1 MGNKN
6 DFKRRLSHTAG
17 CREQWKVHLLPD
29 LEDIDASL
37 EDNNLKMNMR
47 LIHIIIYP
55 VIRIMPKNSHMLP

>member
-1 MGNKN
+1 M
-6 DFKRRLSHTAG
+6 AG

-55 VIRIMPKNSHMLP
+55 VIRIMQKNSHMLP